1 MAGGALVNAL
11 AFSGTNYLFGMLGG
25 AERKRHD
32 LAMEKLSKARGE
44 YSRKSHQ
51 RLDFINQS
59 LQQQRHATQTFSN
72 LDVAMRKIARTR
84 ASKAFWLLRTEPSS
98 KRRWNCLHYRRNG
111 TRRNC
116 CVQIRLNKWVFEVGC
131 DTKITPRRP
140 TTTAKLCTFR
150 RLGAFV
156 ELAEKF
162 RCLSS
167 SVELLNGGF

>member
-72 LDVAMRKIARTR
+72 LDVAMREYYKVT
-84 ASKAFWLLRTEPSS
+84 
-98 KRRWNCLHYRRNG
+98 G
-111 TRRNC
+111 
-116 CVQIRLNKWVFEVGC
+116 
-131 DTKITPRRP
+131 
-140 TTTAKLCTFR
+140 AKLPE
-150 RLGAFV
+150 LEPLKLSDYYVPSQAQKDGEIAFII
-156 ELAEKF
+156 
-162 RCLSS
+162 
-167 SVELLNGGF
+167 GGMALVGIVAYKYA

>member
-1 MAGGALVNAL
+1 MVSIAVMAGGALVNAL

-72 LDVAMRKIARTR
+72 LVT
-84 ASKAFWLLRTEPSS
+84 
-98 KRRWNCLHYRRNG
+98 G
-111 TRRNC
+111 
-116 CVQIRLNKWVFEVGC
+116 
-131 DTKITPRRP
+131 
-140 TTTAKLCTFR
+140 AKLPE
-150 RLGAFV
+150 LEPLKLSDYYVPSQAQKDGEIAFII
-156 ELAEKF
+156 
-162 RCLSS
+162 
-167 SVELLNGGF
+167 GGMALVGIVAYKYA